1 MLYIFTLNFMVAM
14 VTKYFLSRCIL
25 GCFPLPWNWWHC
37 QSLYIFFFLSEI
49 EYSANSDRRGMI
61 HGWLFIT
68 LLHRL
73 WCRVTLFTADV
84 ECFVFLLI
92 KIQLIL
98 KKLSPKAGVWWMPL
112 YSVTERKYI
121 IPDYSKDVFWF
132 DFIIKL
138 FLILRIK

>member
-1 MLYIFTLNFMVAM
+1 MPWWRSIFYLAVYWDVSPCHGIDDIVRVCT
-14 VTKYFLSRCIL
+14 YFFL
-25 GCFPLPWNWWHC
+25 
-37 QSLYIFFFLSEI
+37 FFFLSEI

-132 DFIIKL
+132 EFIIKL